1 MAGPSKRPATKGAQ
15 RAAPS
20 AAPPARGTL
29 SSWLQSQRRRADV
42 QAAIAVSEV
51 RAALRRIN
59 PRAASAFAI
68 AALFLAGLAYGLAW
82 LALLDRT
89 EIRHE
94 THVAGDLV
102 SSTSGLVI
110 AESDPARVYTVADP
124 SPAAR
129 TVVHSDGEALQVA
142 FAGAETAVV
151 GIDGAGALT
160 HTSLNDRTRPHDW
173 AAAITRR
180 WHRSLW
186 TPWLKPVGNWV
197 LESTMAWL
205 PYTIPDAARPRRIGQ
220 FSDCADCPD
229 MILMRD
235 GQVFWRDPAKGDAL
249 ILTTWGA
256 SKTAMSDGLVT
267 LRQWN
272 ACVVAGAC
280 VPVTGLS
287 ATPDAPATVIPRD
300 ISAYTNWLSK
310 ITGRRYASDYRD
322 CPVPNFADYL
332 QQCEGWQSRSNAAV
346 AVPKAVDRA
355 SSAPIAFRVST
366 SDLDNAAAA
375 AAAQK
380 PQAVPNLPPDV
391 AAGAVSAKK
400 L

>member
-1 MAGPSKRPATKGAQ
+1 MAGPSNRPATKGAQ

-29 SSWLQSQRRRADV
+29 SSWLQRQRRRSNV

-68 AALFLAGLAYGLAW
+68 AALFMAGLAYGLGW
-82 LALLDRT
+82 LALLDRAD
-89 EIRHE
+89 IRQE

-102 SSTSGLVI
+102 SGASGLVI
-110 AESDPARVYTVADP
+110 AESDPARIYTVATS
-124 SPAAR
+124 SPTAR
-129 TVVHSDGEALQVA
+129 TVVHSDGEAIEVA
-142 FAGAETAVV
+142 FAGTETAVV
-151 GIDGAGALT
+151 GLDGSGALT

-173 AAAITRR
+173 AGAIARR
-180 WHRSLW
+180 WHRSVW

-197 LESTMAWL
+197 LEHTMAWL
-205 PYTIPDAARPRRIGQ
+205 PYTIPGAARPRRMGQ
-220 FSDCADCPD
+220 FSDCANCPD

-249 ILTTWGA
+249 ILTTWRA

-272 ACVVAGAC
+272 ACVAAGAC
-280 VPVTGLS
+280 VPVAG
-287 ATPDAPATVIPRD
+287 ATAAPDAPATANASY
-300 ISAYTNWLSK
+300 ISAYTNWLRK

-322 CPVPNFADYL
+322 CPVPNYSDYL

-346 AVPKAVDRA
+346 AVPKSVDRA
-355 SSAPIAFRVST
+355 SSAPIAFRVFT
-366 SDLDNAAAA
+366 NDLDNAAAA
-375 AAAQK
+375 GAAAAQSITA
-380 PQAVPNLPPDV
+380 Q
-391 AAGAVSAKK
+391 
-400 L
+400 